1 MAAFDASASNLPTP
15 KTSPAYPGSLAV
27 VQEALLENRLANVA
41 DCPSHLQE
49 MGTGSLVGLCG
60 VTRSPLALWKGKTVV
75 KLFVSAD
82 DAASLLARLR
92 TL

>member
-1 MAAFDASASNLPTP
+1 M
-15 KTSPAYPGSLAV
+15 
-27 VQEALLENRLANVA
+27 EELLEKRLYPVA
-41 DCPSHLQE
+41 DCPQHLQNME
-49 MGTGSLVGLCG
+49 SGALVGVCQ
-60 VTRSPLALWKGKTVV
+60 VSACPLALWKGKAVV